1 MFQKR
6 VDEVISKMKA
16 DGLKQILVSEP
27 CSIYYLT
34 GVDVGP
40 GERLFA
46 LYLNDEGRKV
56 LFLNTLFTVEQ
67 KDCEEIWFS
76 DTDDSISILAG
87 VINSNETLGIDKE
100 WTARFLIPLME
111 KYEVLKVVL
120 GSKYVD
126 DTRAIKD
133 EKEIECMIENSQIND
148 VVMERIRDF
157 IKEGMTEKQVE
168 AFNIKSSYLWNV
180 LYSDYIFNKTRL
192 NPDISMEEMD
202 EILEQYKELGCQD
215 VSFSPICSFGAN
227 GADPHHMPDDSIL
240 KAGESIVVDIGG
252 KKDRYCSDMTRTYF
266 CKETSEEYKKIH
278 DIVRVANE
286 KAEEIIRPGVRLC
299 DIDLTARNYISSF
312 GYGEY
317 FTHRLGHFIG
327 QTDHEYGDVSSSN
340 TNTVKPGMIFSI
352 EPGIYLPNKMGVRV
366 EDLVLVTEDGCVVLN
381 KVDKKYA
388 MIG

>member
-6 VDEVISKMKA
+6 VDQVIARMKA

-67 KDCEEIWFS
+67 KDCEEIWYS
-76 DTDDSISILAG
+76 DTDDSTSLLAS
-87 VINSNETLGIDKE
+87 VIDSSETLGIDKE

-111 KYEVLKVVL
+111 KCEGLRVVL

-148 VVMERIRDF
+148 VVMERTRDF
-157 IKEGMTEKQVE
+157 ISEGMTEKQVE
-168 AFNIKSSYLWNV
+168 AF
-180 LYSDYIFNKTRL
+180 
-192 NPDISMEEMD
+192 
-202 EILEQYKELGCQD
+202 ILEQYKLLGCQN

-227 GADPHHMPDDSIL
+227 GADPHHMPDDSVL
-240 KAGESIVVDIGG
+240 KAGDSIVIDIG
-252 KKDRYCSDMTRTYF
+252 
-266 CKETSEEYKKIH
+266 
-278 DIVRVANE
+278 
-286 KAEEIIRPGVRLC
+286 
-299 DIDLTARNYISSF
+299 
-312 GYGEY
+312 
-317 FTHRLGHFIG
+317 
-327 QTDHEYGDVSSSN
+327 
-340 TNTVKPGMIFSI
+340 
-352 EPGIYLPNKMGVRV
+352 
-366 EDLVLVTEDGCVVLN
+366 
-381 KVDKKYA
+381 
-388 MIG
+388 

>member
-6 VDEVISKMKA
+6 VDQVIAKMKA

-76 DTDDSISILAG
+76 DTDDSTSLLAS
-87 VINSNETLGIDKE
+87 VINSSETLGVDKD

-111 KYEVLKVVL
+111 KCEGLKVVL

-148 VVMERIRDF
+148 VVMERTRDF

-168 AFNIKSSYLWNV
+168 AF
-180 LYSDYIFNKTRL
+180 
-192 NPDISMEEMD
+192 
-202 EILEQYKELGCQD
+202 ILEQ
-215 VSFSPICSFGAN
+215 
-227 GADPHHMPDDSIL
+227 
-240 KAGESIVVDIGG
+240 
-252 KKDRYCSDMTRTYF
+252 
-266 CKETSEEYKKIH
+266 
-278 DIVRVANE
+278 
-286 KAEEIIRPGVRLC
+286 
-299 DIDLTARNYISSF
+299 
-312 GYGEY
+312 
-317 FTHRLGHFIG
+317 
-327 QTDHEYGDVSSSN
+327 
-340 TNTVKPGMIFSI
+340 
-352 EPGIYLPNKMGVRV
+352 
-366 EDLVLVTEDGCVVLN
+366 
-381 KVDKKYA
+381 
-388 MIG
+388 

>member
-6 VDEVISKMKA
+6 VDQVIEKMKA

-40 GERLFA
+40 GERMFA

-76 DTDDSISILAG
+76 DTDDSISLLAS
-87 VINSNETLGIDKE
+87 VIDSSETLGVDKE

-111 KYEVLKVVL
+111 KCEGLKVVL

-126 DTRAIKD
+126 ATRAIKD

-148 VVMERIRDF
+148 VVMERTRDF

-168 AFNIKSSYLWNV
+168 AF
-180 LYSDYIFNKTRL
+180 
-192 NPDISMEEMD
+192 
-202 EILEQYKELGCQD
+202 ILEQYKLLGCQD

-227 GADPHHMPDDSIL
+227 GADPHHMPDDSVL
-240 KAGESIVVDIGG
+240 KAGESIVIDIGG
-252 KKDRYCSDMTRTYF
+252 RKDRYCSDMTRTYF
-266 CKETSEEYKKIH
+266 CKEASDEYKKIH

-286 KAEEIIRPGVRLC
+286 KAEKIIRPGVRLC
-299 DIDLTARNYISSF
+299 DIDAAARDYISSF

-327 QTDHEYGDVSSSN
+327 QTDHEFGDVSSTN
-340 TNTVKPGMIFSI
+340 TETVKPGMIFSI
-352 EPGIYLPNKMGVRV
+352 EPGIYLPEKMGVRV
-366 EDLVLVTEDGCVVLN
+366 EDLVLVTEDGCIVLN
-381 KVDKKYA
+381 KLDKKYA

>member
-6 VDEVISKMKA
+6 VDQVIEKMKT

-76 DTDDSISILAG
+76 DTDDSISMLAS
-87 VINSNETLGIDKE
+87 VIDSKETLGIDKE

-111 KYEVLKVVL
+111 KCEGLKVVL

-148 VVMERIRDF
+148 VVMERTRDF

-168 AFNIKSSYLWNV
+168 TF
-180 LYSDYIFNKTRL
+180 
-192 NPDISMEEMD
+192 
-202 EILEQYKELGCQD
+202 ILEQYKLLGCQD

-227 GADPHHMPDDSIL
+227 GADPHHMPDDSVL
-240 KAGESIVVDIGG
+240 KAGDSIVIDIGG
-252 KKDRYCSDMTRTYF
+252 RKDRYCSDMTRTYF
-266 CKETSEEYKKIH
+266 CKEASDEYKKIH
-278 DIVRVANE
+278 DIVRVAYTRANATSD
-286 KAEEIIRPGVRLC
+286 KNDLSQYFHIIGSVEQQKGLC
-299 DIDLTARNYISSF
+299 
-312 GYGEY
+312 E
-317 FTHRLGHFIG
+317 
-327 QTDHEYGDVSSSN
+327 V
-340 TNTVKPGMIFSI
+340 
-352 EPGIYLPNKMGVRV
+352 EPGKYEYTIYTSCCDLRNGIYYYTTYNNHQISGVNMFN
-366 EDLVLVTEDGCVVLN
+366 ENLDSEALIS
-381 KVDKKYA
+381 YP
-388 MIG
+388 MIEEEMIHMQN